1 MNTQNTFEPVEFF
14 CPNCGE
20 KVNYSVTLC
29 PICNSVLSR
38 VEVKLTRELIKG
50 RNLTRII
57 LISSF
62 CVILTANILGI
73 IVPNLRTLTQAFIT
87 LVLTALLF
95 IFCYKGFAIAKWIT
109 IIFLGVTG
117 LTGIKLGISLM
128 SETWFALIIIVLAV
142 IYVGFSMLLIKSK
155 PVKYFQEYQRI
166 KRKMSKENK
175 SYL

>member
-20 KVNYSVTLC
+20 KVNYSTTLC
-29 PICNSVLSR
+29 PNCNSILSR
-38 VEVKLTRELIKG
+38 FDEKLSKELIQG
-50 RNLTRII
+50 QTLTRII

-62 CVILTANILGI
+62 CVILIANILGI
-73 IVPNLRTLTQAFIT
+73 IIPNLRTSTQAFIT

-109 IIFLGVTG
+109 IIFFGITG

-128 SETWFALIIIVLAV
+128 SKTWFALIIIVLAA
-142 IYVGFSMLLIKSK
+142 IYVGFSVLLIKSK
-155 PVKYFQEYQRI
+155 PIKYFQEYQKI
-166 KRKMSKENK
+166 KRKMSK
-175 SYL
+175 